1 MHIQIFIYPGFTALD
16 AIGPYEVL
24 SRLPQARVRFVAPE
38 AGNVT
43 ADTGFLNLR
52 AEAALSADDVPDL
65 LILPGSPHD
74 DRVRAN
80 PPLMALIARLVDAS
94 PRVAT
99 VCTGSLIL
107 AATGAL
113 KGLPAV
119 THWADMET
127 LAELGAR
134 PVEQRWLSHGKFMIA
149 AGVSAGIDMSLALA
163 AEMGG
168 EAMAQ
173 CIQLGI
179 EYDPQPPFDCGSVRS
194 APEAIVAA
202 TRAAMDARNSALA

>member
-1 MHIQIFIYPGFTALD
+1 MQIQIFIYPGFTALD
-16 AIGPYEVL
+16 AVGPYEVL
-24 SRLPQARVRFVAPE
+24 SRLPKVQVRFVAPE
-38 AGNVT
+38 AGLIV
-43 ADTGFLNLR
+43 ADTGFVRLQ
-52 AEAALSADDVPDL
+52 AEAAISADQVPDL
-65 LILPGSPHD
+65 LLLPGSPYD
-74 DRVRAN
+74 DRVRHD
-80 PPLMALIARLVDAS
+80 PELMRTITALVEAS

-134 PVEQRWLSHGKFMIA
+134 PVEQRWVSHGKFMIA

-163 AEMGG
+163 AQIAG
-168 EAMAQ
+168 EALAQ

-179 EYDPQPPFDCGSVRS
+179 EYDPNPPFNCGSVHS
-194 APEAIVAA
+194 APAPIIAA
-202 TRAAMDARNSALA
+202 TRAAMQARNAALA

>member
-1 MHIQIFIYPGFTALD
+1 MQIQIFIYPGFTALD
-16 AIGPYEVL
+16 AVGPYEVL
-24 SRLPQARVRFVAPE
+24 SRLPGARVRFVAPE
-38 AGNVT
+38 AGEVT
-43 ADTGFLNLR
+43 ADTGFLSLR
-52 AEAALSADDVPDL
+52 AEAALDADEVPDL

-80 PPLMALIARLVDAS
+80 PSLMATIGRLVEAS

-113 KGLPAV
+113 QGLPAV

-127 LAELGAR
+127 LAELGAQ

-163 AEMGG
+163 AEIAG
-168 EAMAQ
+168 ETMAQ

-179 EYDPQPPFDCGSVRS
+179 EYDPQPPFNCGSVRT
-194 APEAIVAA
+194 APEAIATA
-202 TRAAMDARNSALA
+202 TRAAMGARNAGRL